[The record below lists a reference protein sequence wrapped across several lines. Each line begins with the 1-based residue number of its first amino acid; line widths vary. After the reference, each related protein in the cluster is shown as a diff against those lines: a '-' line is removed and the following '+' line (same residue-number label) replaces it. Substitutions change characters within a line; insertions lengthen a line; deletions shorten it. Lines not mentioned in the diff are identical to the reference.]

1 MRRVLAMVTG
11 NGLLTVEGNE
21 HRQMRKVMNPAFALP
36 NIMARASIFHCT
48 RPGQLTVHQKVTC
61 TTTQSK
67 GPYSALPMCYSFLLS
82 ANRLIDIIGAQID
95 SESDSKSDG
104 KIILMYEWRTSFSR
118 PNLRSLTLF

>member
-1 MRRVLAMVTG
+1 MVTG

-36 NIMARASIFHCT
+36 NVMARVSIFHCT
-48 RPGQLTVHQKVTC
+48 RLSQLTVDQNVTC

-67 GPYSALPMCYSFLLS
+67 GPYSSLPMCYSLSLS

-95 SESDSKSDG
+95 SESDSKPDG
-104 KIILMYEWRTSFSR
+104 KIILMYEWRTSFSP